1 MEQVYYLGLNLLNPL
16 LSHNIYI
23 RIVNMKIL
31 LVEDN
36 VQLNKALS
44 TLLKRN
50 SYLVDSALD
59 GEEALLFLKDYQYDV
74 IVLDIML
81 PKVDGLEV
89 LRRSRRDGVN
99 TPIILLTAKST
110 IEDKITGLDLGADDY
125 LPKPFNTEEL
135 LARIRALGRR
145 KQTPIQEVKEI
156 AYGDL
161 VIDEDSC
168 SIKCGDNFIT
178 LSNKEMQIM
187 LLLVKG
193 NGKVVS
199 LDTITRSA
207 WEIESYST
215 SENVWVFISY
225 LRKKLESIN
234 SKVKIKSI
242 RYQGYY
248 LEIMK

>member
-1 MEQVYYLGLNLLNPL
+1 
-16 LSHNIYI
+16 
-23 RIVNMKIL
+23 MKVL

-36 VQLNKALS
+36 TQLNKALS

-59 GEEALLFLKDYQYDV
+59 GEEALIFLKDYQYDV

-81 PKVDGLEV
+81 PRIDGLEV
-89 LRRSRRDGVN
+89 LKRARKQGIQ

-125 LPKPFNTEEL
+125 LPKPFNSDEL

-145 KQTPIQEVKEI
+145 KHQEYQEKKEL
-156 AYGDL
+156 AFGDISL
-161 VIDEDSC
+161 DENTYTL
-168 SIKCGDNFIT
+168 KCGKKSVS
-178 LSNKEMQIM
+178 LSNKEMHI
-187 LLLVKG
+187 LLLLIK
-193 NGKVVS
+193 NEGKMVS
-199 LDTITRSA
+199 QEMITNAA
-207 WEIESYST
+207 WEVDAYST

-225 LRKKLESIN
+225 IRKKLDSIG
-234 SKVKIKSI
+234 SGVKIKSI

-248 LEIMK
+248 LEK

>member
-1 MEQVYYLGLNLLNPL
+1 
-16 LSHNIYI
+16 
-23 RIVNMKIL
+23 MKVL

-36 VQLNKALS
+36 SQLNKALT

-59 GEEALLFLKDYQYDV
+59 GEEVLIYLKDYQYDV

-81 PKVDGLEV
+81 PKIDGLEV
-89 LRRSRRDGVN
+89 LRRARSNGIQ

-125 LPKPFNTEEL
+125 LPKPFNSDEL

-145 KQTPIQEVKEI
+145 KNQEFIEKKEI
-156 AYGDL
+156 EFGDL
-161 VIDEDSC
+161 VIDESRYI
-168 SIKCGDNFIT
+168 IKCRDKSVS
-178 LSNKEMQIM
+178 LSNKEMQIL
-187 LLLVKG
+187 LLLVKAD
-193 NGKVVS
+193 GKIVS
-199 LDTITRSA
+199 AEAITQSA
-207 WEIESYST
+207 WEADSYST
-215 SENVWVFISY
+215 NENIWVFISY
-225 LRKKLESIN
+225 LRKKIESIG

-248 LEIMK
+248 LEK